1 MSIWQNYSKEER
13 LVMLQQT
20 ALREHL
26 PQAAIEKD
34 WWVTVVLKALFM
46 TDAAPAMLFKGG
58 TSLSKGWHLIERLSE
73 DVDIAI
79 DHSFFGV
86 NGTNKSQRDKLRKK
100 ARAYILEE
108 LSVQLDEKMKELDL
122 RDYRIQCVTRRDDG
136 STIDSDKDPTCILIW
151 YEPVCEEQIG
161 YIPPR
166 VKVEIT
172 CLSMSEPS
180 EVKEIRSLVSNHY
193 HEEDNGTASSIRTV
207 VPARTFL
214 EKAFLLNE
222 EFQKDRP
229 RHVRMS
235 RHLYDL
241 CQLMDTKYGCEALTN
256 NALYEEIVKHRET
269 YYSLKYV
276 DYERHSPEL
285 IDFVPPVSQ
294 REDWSRD
301 YDNMLLSFIY
311 GEAPSFTTL
320 LKRMEEL
327 RDRFRK
333 INKNN

>member
-1 MSIWQNYSKEER
+1 MP
-13 LVMLQQT
+13 QT
-20 ALREHL
+20 
-26 PQAAIEKD
+26 AIEKD

-46 TDAAPAMLFKGG
+46 TEAAPAMLFKGG
-58 TSLSKGWHLIERLSE
+58 TSLSKGWHLTERLSE
-73 DVDIAI
+73 DVDLAI

-100 ARAYILEE
+100 ARAYIVEE
-108 LSVQLDEKMKELDL
+108 LSVQLDEKMKELGV
-122 RDYRIQCVTRRDDG
+122 RDYRVESVTTKEDG
-136 STIDSDKDPTCILIW
+136 TVIDSDKDPTSILVW

-161 YIPPR
+161 YIPPS

-180 EVKEIRSLVSNHY
+180 EMKEIRSLISNY
-193 HEEDNGTASSIRTV
+193 YQEEDNDSVSSIKTV
-207 VPARTFL
+207 VPTRTFL

-241 CQLMDTKYGCEALTN
+241 HQLMDTKYGYEALKDTG
-256 NALYEEIVKHRET
+256 LYEEIVKHREA

-276 DYERHSPEL
+276 DYGRHAPEQ
-285 IDFVPPVSQ
+285 IDFVPPASQ
-294 REDWSRD
+294 RENWSRD

-311 GEAPSFTTL
+311 GEAPDFTTL

-327 RDRFRK
+327 RERFRN
-333 INKNN
+333 IHADN

>member
-1 MSIWQNYSKEER
+1 MP
-13 LVMLQQT
+13 QT
-20 ALREHL
+20 
-26 PQAAIEKD
+26 AIEKD

-46 TDAAPAMLFKGG
+46 TEAAPAMLFKGG
-58 TSLSKGWHLIERLSE
+58 TSLSKGWHLTERLSE
-73 DVDIAI
+73 DVDLAI

-100 ARAYILEE
+100 ARAYIVEE
-108 LSVQLDEKMKELDL
+108 LSVQLDEKMKELGV
-122 RDYRIQCVTRRDDG
+122 RDYRVESVTTKEDG
-136 STIDSDKDPTCILIW
+136 TVIDSDKDPTSILVW

-161 YIPPR
+161 YVPPR

-180 EVKEIRSLVSNHY
+180 EMKEIRSLISNY
-193 HEEDNGTASSIRTV
+193 YQEEDNDSVSSIKTV
-207 VPARTFL
+207 VPTRTFL

-241 CQLMDTKYGCEALTN
+241 HQLMDTKYGYEALKDTG
-256 NALYEEIVKHRET
+256 LYEEIVKHREA

-276 DYERHSPEL
+276 DYGRHAPEQ
-285 IDFVPPVSQ
+285 IDFVPPASQ
-294 REDWSRD
+294 RENWSRD

-311 GEAPSFTTL
+311 GEAPDFTTL

-327 RDRFRK
+327 RERFRN
-333 INKNN
+333 IHADN

>member
-1 MSIWQNYSKEER
+1 MSIWQNYSKRER
-13 LVMLQQT
+13 IVMLQQT

-26 PQAAIEKD
+26 PQTAIEKD

-46 TDAAPAMLFKGG
+46 TEAAPAMLFKGG

-73 DVDIAI
+73 DVDLAI
-79 DHSFFGV
+79 DHGFFGV

-100 ARAYILEE
+100 ARAYIVEK
-108 LSVQLDEKMKELDL
+108 LSVQLDEKMKELGVH
-122 RDYRIQCVTRRDDG
+122 DYRVESVTTKEDG
-136 STIDSDKDPTCILIW
+136 TVIDSDKDPTNILVW

-180 EVKEIRSLVSNHY
+180 EVKEIRSLISNY
-193 HEEDNGTASSIRTV
+193 YQGEDNGSASSIKTV
-207 VPARTFL
+207 VPTRTFL

-241 CQLMDTKYGCEALTN
+241 HQLMDTKYGYEALKDTG
-256 NALYEEIVKHRET
+256 LYEEIVKHREA

-276 DYERHSPEL
+276 DYERHAPER
-285 IDFVPPVSQ
+285 IDFVPPASQ
-294 REDWSRD
+294 RENWSRD

-311 GEAPSFTTL
+311 GEAPDFTTL

-327 RDRFRK
+327 RERFRN
-333 INKNN
+333 IHADN